1 MVHLKFPRQY
11 APRQPVYQ
19 SAPRPDFAPSAHSP
33 LPSRYTREQALGTK
47 FELWVEGLLKD
58 NGYSFVRQNIVFTRE
73 RYEKRQVDVD
83 YLKIF
88 YWNILPWPTH
98 TIVECKYRRYGAVKL
113 ELRREKE
120 KRRQL
125 LPHIETIL
133 EELEERRQFVKADK
147 AILLTNQYFQR
158 EVYEE
163 SKHFPKIK
171 VYDRCW
177 LKQLDKDRRSIFS
190 GFFQRKTI
198 EQQVAEMELPKD
210 KRAIWVKV

>member
-11 APRQPVYQ
+11 APHHPAPRYN
-19 SAPRPDFAPSAHSP
+19 APRPDPNPTTSAPAHSP

-73 RYEKRQVDVD
+73 RYETRQVDVD
-83 YLKIF
+83 YREGLLW
-88 YWNILPWPTH
+88 YDH
-98 TIVECKYRRYGAVKL
+98 TIVECKYSNNGAIRL
-113 ELRREKE
+113 ELRRGKE

-125 LPHIETIL
+125 LPRIETIL

-147 AILLTNQYFQR
+147 AILLSNQYFRR

-163 SKHFPKIK
+163 SRQFLQIN

-177 LKQLDKDRRSIFS
+177 LKQLDKERQGLFS

-198 EQQVAEMELPKD
+198 EQQIAEIELPED
-210 KRAIWVKV
+210 KRPIWVKV